1 MMMMEVSSLL
11 ALPDGLEIAEVTATS
26 DQLTVHVV
34 ATVPTCACPLC
45 AQGATHVRS
54 YYTRLVADLPC
65 AGRRVQLL
73 LHVRKFRCDTVS
85 CPRKVFAERLGSFVE
100 AWARKT
106 TRFREAVEA
115 IGLATCGE
123 GGARLADRL
132 GIPTSPTTVLRCIMA
147 LPLSLVETVSHL
159 GIDDFALRRGRTYG
173 TVLVDLTRHQVINL
187 LPDRKAETA
196 KAWMQAHSEIEL
208 VSRDRGGDYATAA
221 SQGAPQ
227 AIQTADRFHLCK
239 NLTEAVEKALARCRA
254 EIRKDLKIKA
264 KTSAAA
270 PQEEPPP
277 PTLTT
282 DGKPYSAHQTERYDR
297 YQQVM
302 ALREQGATAKEIAK
316 RVGLGVRTIQRWLK
330 DGSYV
335 ETNYH
340 HRHRS
345 SFDRYEAYV
354 RKRWDE
360 GMHNIQQIWREIKA
374 QGYPHSDR
382 ALRRHLEAV
391 RGKKPAELEE
401 AGVLDHFSAKKTVW
415 LFVRPFE
422 DLSEKEQEEL
432 VALRQASEMAETI
445 YHLVQEFFHL
455 VHSRQGTQLDSW
467 MASVEASAIPELQR
481 FVKGLERDKAAV
493 VAGLTLVH
501 SNGQVEGQVTRIKL
515 IKRMMFGRAGFAL
528 LRQRVL
534 HAL

>member
-1 MMMMEVSSLL
+1 MMVMEVSSLL
-11 ALPDGLEIAEVTATS
+11 SLPDGLELAEVAETS
-26 DQLTVHVV
+26 DLLTVHVV
-34 ATVPTCACPLC
+34 ATAPVRACPLC
-45 AQGATHVRS
+45 AEIARHVRS
-54 YYTRLVADLPC
+54 YYTRLVADLPW

-85 CPRKVFAERLGSFVE
+85 CPRKVFVERLGSFVE

-106 TRFREAVEA
+106 TRLRQAIEA
-115 IGLATCGE
+115 IGLSTCGE

-132 GIPTSPTTVLRCIMA
+132 AITTSPTTVLRCVMA
-147 LPLSLVETVSHL
+147 LPLPPVEPVSHL

-173 TVLVDLTRHQVINL
+173 TVLVDLTRHKAIDL

-196 KAWMQAHSEIEL
+196 KTWMQAHAEIEL

-254 EIRKDLKIKA
+254 EIRKSQKA
-264 KTSAAA
+264 KKKPDEETSS
-270 PQEEPPP
+270 EKPPP
-277 PTLTT
+277 ALLTAN
-282 DGKPYSAHQTERYDR
+282 GKLYSAHQTERYDR

-302 ALREQGATAKEIAK
+302 ALREQGAKVKEIAQ
-316 RVGLGVRTIQRWLK
+316 RVGLGRRTIQRWLSE
-330 DGSYV
+330 GAYV

-345 SFDRYEAYV
+345 SFDAYEAYV
-354 RKRWDE
+354 RRRWDE
-360 GMHNIQQIWREIKA
+360 GCHNIQQIWREIKA

-382 ALRRHLEAV
+382 ALRAHLEAV
-391 RGKKPAELEE
+391 RGKKPAELPE
-401 AGVLDHFSAKKTVW
+401 AGVLDHFSAKKAVW

-422 DLSEKEQEEL
+422 KLKKKEQEEL
-432 VALRQASEMAETI
+432 LAMCQVSAAAETM
-445 YHLVQEFFHL
+445 YHLVQEFFRL

-467 MASVEASAIPELQR
+467 MSKVQASAIQELQR
-481 FVKGLERDKAAV
+481 FANGLERDKAAV
-493 VAGLTLVH
+493 LAGLTLVH

-515 IKRMMFGRAGFAL
+515 IKRI
-528 LRQRVL
+528 VS
-534 HAL
+534 